1 MISRIKTFAKFI
13 DQPIMISKFNKGM
26 PKVLIGAGSMFWGI
40 DAVDTYQKSKNKQ
53 RAKTEILKRG
63 IVITGAISSALAAP
77 KIASKITKRPLLE
90 SVEKIRTKNSSIIDA
105 FLNSNTCEKN
115 ITSIIKKAK
124 NEPISYKNLK
134 LLMEN
139 SKQSKPLKEFLEK
152 LIPAPE
158 NITSKDI
165 FSEIGYLSTYGAIPV
180 LGGLTGGIAADI
192 VTKDNFK
199 KNIPDKINEGI
210 YQYLANIF
218 LCNVGAGA
226 ALFGLEKLGVHSKL
240 ARAVGMTTGIILT
253 GVVGGSVI
261 ANKIANKFVSPILK
275 NNKPTHRTPEAI
287 DIGLHADDIATVSL
301 LSGLKWIEP
310 ALPLLYTVSGYRAG
324 LGYRN

>member
-1 MISRIKTFAKFI
+1 MINKIKTFAKFI

-26 PKVLIGAGSMFWGI
+26 PKVLVGAGAMFWGV
-40 DAVDTYQKSKNKQ
+40 DAIDTYQKTDDKKKAQ
-53 RAKTEILKRG
+53 KEIIKRG
-63 IVITGAISSALAAP
+63 IVVATSVASALAAP
-77 KIASKITKRPLLE
+77 KIASKIAKRALPEPIQNIRAKNTELVDEFLKNNNID
-90 SVEKIRTKNSSIIDA
+90 EKITD
-105 FLNSNTCEKN
+105 
-115 ITSIIKKAK
+115 IIKKAK
-124 NEPISYKNLK
+124 KEPISFNNLK
-134 LLMEN
+134 YLIEK
-139 SKQSKPLKEFLEK
+139 SKKLEPIKEFLKK

-165 FSEIGYLSTYGAIPV
+165 FSEIGYLSIYGAIPV
-180 LGGLTGGIAADI
+180 LGGLTGGVAADI
-192 VTKDNFK
+192 ITKDDYK

-218 LCNVGAGA
+218 LCNIGAGA
-226 ALFGLEKLGVHSKL
+226 ALLFLEKLGVQSKL
-240 ARAVGMTTGIILT
+240 ARAVGMTSGIILT

-261 ANKIANKFVSPILK
+261 ANKIANKFVSPFLK

-287 DIGLHADDIATVSL
+287 DIGLHVDDIATVSL